1 MVSIIIIIFL
11 IFFPFLWVSGLGFSF
26 LSMGAGFEW
35 TRMEAMR
42 ASGFGEWMRME
53 VIQAPWF
60 GEFEEGG
67 DLSST
72 V

>member
-1 MVSIIIIIFL
+1 
-11 IFFPFLWVSGLGFSF
+11 
-26 LSMGAGFEW
+26 MGVGFEW

-72 V
+72 VQ